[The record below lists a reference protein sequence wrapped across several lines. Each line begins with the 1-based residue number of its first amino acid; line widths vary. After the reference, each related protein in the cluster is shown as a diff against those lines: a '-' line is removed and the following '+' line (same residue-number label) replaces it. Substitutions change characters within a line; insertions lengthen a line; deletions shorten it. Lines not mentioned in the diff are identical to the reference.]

1 MDDRYFEFAGRAW
14 ISAECRKSGN
24 RGSYMSAHLWE
35 EFIDKVR
42 ISGLSIHLPVAEV
55 RPHELVWIQGN

>member
-1 MDDRYFEFAGRAW
+1 
-14 ISAECRKSGN
+14 
-24 RGSYMSAHLWE
+24 MSAHLWE